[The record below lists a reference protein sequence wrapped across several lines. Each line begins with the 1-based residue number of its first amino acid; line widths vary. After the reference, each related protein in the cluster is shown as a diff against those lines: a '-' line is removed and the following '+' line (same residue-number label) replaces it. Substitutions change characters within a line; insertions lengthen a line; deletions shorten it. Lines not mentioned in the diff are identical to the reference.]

1 MSKIFSKNG
10 RIGEELYSNLRYD
23 ISSKKIKR
31 LCEKYLNGLYA
42 HGVSETLFSYIVGLL
57 RTSGDK
63 DLYDRYH
70 EAVCVRARY
79 FDGITSPDCRDE
91 QFVVHCDMLRAS
103 GIPNQ
108 YVYCKGYDCSCR
120 AEYENIKR
128 FVKDNIALPPG
139 DYRKLHTGDINRIK
153 SFLKSSRFDPD
164 NVDMFALLDS
174 LNDDM
179 DEYTEDAAFFDS
191 SVESTADWKI
201 PSAEEYDSMVK
212 ESVKKE
218 TEEAHDDLEN
228 PDTDS
233 LFSGVSDDFW
243 KAFDSFRMQLNGF
256 ELSYRTV

>member
-42 HGVSETLFSYIVGLL
+42 HGVSETLFSYIAGLL

-128 FVKDNIALPPG
+128 FMEDNIALPST
-139 DYRKLHTGDINRIK
+139 DHAKLHIREIEQIGH
-153 SFLKSSRFDPD
+153 FLASSRFYPA
-164 NVDMFALLDS
+164 NQEMYRLLDG
-174 LNDDM
+174 LRDGL
-179 DEYTEDAAFFDS
+179 DEFPEGDFGS
-191 SVESTADWKI
+191 SVDSVRGI
-201 PSAEEYDSMVK
+201 PSEAESGNEISNQAEKEMDADCGCLKDNDS
-212 ESVKKE
+212 
-218 TEEAHDDLEN
+218 
-228 PDTDS
+228 DS
-233 LFSGVSDDFW
+233 LFVGVADDFW
-243 KAFDSFRMQLNGF
+243 KVFDSFRRKLNEF
-256 ELSYRTV
+256 EVSHRKF